1 MLAMKYQKEI
11 QRNSFCLTQY
21 IMKKIIAMSVL
32 AGMILSSCSQQAN
45 CPAYGT
51 TRADAPKVKRA

>member
-1 MLAMKYQKEI
+1 
-11 QRNSFCLTQY
+11 
-21 IMKKIIAMSVL
+21 MKKLIAVGVL
-32 AGMILSSCSQQAN
+32 AGFILSSCSQQTN

>member
-1 MLAMKYQKEI
+1 
-11 QRNSFCLTQY
+11 
-21 IMKKIIAMSVL
+21 MKKIIALSVL
-32 AGMILSSCSQQAN
+32 ASLLLSACSQQTN

>member
-1 MLAMKYQKEI
+1 
-11 QRNSFCLTQY
+11 
-21 IMKKIIAMSVL
+21 MKKIIAMSVL
-32 AGMILSSCSQQAN
+32 VGMILSSCSQQAN

>member
-1 MLAMKYQKEI
+1 
-11 QRNSFCLTQY
+11 
-21 IMKKIIAMSVL
+21 MKKIIAMGIL
-32 AGMILSSCSQQAN
+32 AGMFLSACSQQTN